1 MTGKNKISFQISMP
15 LTAAVL
21 FLFLHFSSSAVSA
34 PPKNADQYYK
44 KLLSIFSV
52 QRYKYDQEIG
62 KPTFMT
68 IQEEEQ
74 YKKGLFKGVKIS
86 ATLETKEMLDAYVE
100 SEREDGEMSDEE
112 AAELQK
118 SLYEKYHIQD
128 KLCFLLYMDNTSAR
142 YNYLEINNAKDNI
155 LLVLPS
161 GSELKPVE
169 YDKELEGLIQRKIS
183 GLVCYPKEDA
193 KGNPLLSEK
202 VKWLKL
208 RLVRVFPMDASY
220 AFHES
225 ADFEFVFEVRK
236 FFKAVKEGV
245 TIIKNPLQ
253 TVPATKNTPPQTET
267 KDDPVSSGLQFVR
280 EGKLDDAI
288 ALFKEAIDQSPDDV
302 SLYILLGSTY
312 LKKDLYDA
320 AISLFK
326 QAVEINPLSSLTHY
340 HLGVAYREKKEYEKA
355 VVEFKQAVAA
365 QEDYKEAYYIMGM
378 TFMDLGLTD
387 DAKYA
392 FQKALD
398 IDISFERARLQL
410 DKLK

>member
-1 MTGKNKISFQISMP
+1 MIDKKVK
-15 LTAAVL
+15 AVVAVL
-21 FLFLHFSSSAVSA
+21 FLFLHFSSPAVSA
-34 PPKNADQYYK
+34 PPKNAKEYYK

-52 QRYKYDQEIG
+52 QLYKYDQEIG
-62 KPTFMT
+62 KSTFTT

-100 SEREDGEMSDEE
+100 SEREGGEMTDED
-112 AAELQK
+112 AAELQI

-161 GSELKPVE
+161 GSEFKPVE
-169 YDKELEGLIQRKIS
+169 YDNELEGLIQRKIS
-183 GLVCYPKEDA
+183 GLVCYPKEDL
-193 KGNPLLSEK
+193 KGNLFLSEK

-208 RLVRVFPMDASY
+208 KLVRVFPMDASY
-220 AFHES
+220 AFHEP
-225 ADFEFVFEVRK
+225 ADFEFVFEARK

-245 TIIKNPLQ
+245 TTIKNPLQ
-253 TVPATKNTPPQTET
+253 TVPVTKNTPPQTET
-267 KDDPVSSGLQFVR
+267 KGDPVSSGLQFVR

-288 ALFKEAIDQSPDDV
+288 ALFKEAIDRSPDDV
-302 SLYILLGSTY
+302 SLYILLGSAY

-326 QAVEINPLSSLTHY
+326 QAIEINPLSSLTHY
-340 HLGVAYREKKEYEKA
+340 HLGVAYREKREYEKA

-365 QEDYKEAYYIMGM
+365 QEDYKEAYYIMGL
-378 TFMDLGLTD
+378 TYADLGLTD

-392 FQKALD
+392 FQRALD
-398 IDISFERARLQL
+398 IDTSFERARLQL